1 MHFALQVFCDEAGV
15 PVTALPEEDISVHE
29 QALDSQMRAFFRL
42 TSFSHRYHVATK
54 SPQPA
59 VQKHRILVHQTCH
72 AGRRHPIKIYLNILA
87 DIMTCRL

>member
-42 TSFSHRYHVATK
+42 TSFSHRYMLPLSLHNRLCRYTGYSYIKPAMLAVATPSK
-54 SPQPA
+54 YIS
-59 VQKHRILVHQTCH
+59 ISSLT
-72 AGRRHPIKIYLNILA
+72 
-87 DIMTCRL
+87 